1 MKKITILFMAMLMLL
16 SMVGCGAKSSKSD
29 PILSEDLN
37 SILEKIY
44 ESADFDK
51 EQKDAIMNYETTK
64 LDESNAGYI
73 LGTEEV
79 KFKEGI
85 LSAPLMNVI
94 PYQLVLLRLED
105 GADIEATKEILSKN
119 ANPRK
124 WVCVEAEEVVV
135 ENIDNVVLF
144 MMANEEEATPIK
156 NAFMNLSK

>member
-1 MKKITILFMAMLMLL
+1 MKKLTLLFIAMLMSL
-16 SMVGCGAKSSKSD
+16 SMVGCGSKTSKGD
-29 PILSEDLN
+29 AVLSEDLT

-64 LDESNAGYI
+64 LDESDAEFI
-73 LGTEEV
+73 LGSEEV

-105 GADIEATKEILSKN
+105 GADIETTKEILSKN

-144 MMANEEEATPIK
+144 MMANEAEATPIK
-156 NAFMNLSK
+156 SAFMNLGK

>member
-64 LDESNAGYI
+64 LDESNAAYI
-73 LGTEEV
+73 LGSEDV

-105 GADIEATKEILSKN
+105 NADIEATKEILSKN

-156 NAFMNLSK
+156 NAFMNLGK